1 MEVKMQQS
9 SFGERLKSMLRVDLR
24 RMFTMRLLYIMVGAS
39 FVIPILTLVMTS
51 AVGGSGGGMFTNVWQ
66 IVSSVSGAGGAGM
79 MDITAMCNINLMYF
93 GAAVLVCLFV
103 SEDFKSGYAKN
114 LFTVRAG
121 RGDYIL
127 SKMLTCFLGCTMML
141 LAFFAGSMIGGAI
154 GGLPFE
160 LGAVTIGNVVMCMLC
175 KIFLMA
181 VFAAIFLFMSIFAKQ
196 KTWLA
201 MIGSF
206 VVSMLLFMM
215 IPAMTPLNAVLMNVA
230 LCFAGGALFSI
241 GFGTLGRMIL
251 KKRDIL

>member
-24 RMFTMRLLYIMVGAS
+24 RMFTMRLLYIMVGAG
-39 FVIPILTLVMTS
+39 FVIPILSLVMTS
-51 AVGGSGGGMFTNVWQ
+51 AASGSGEAMFTNVWQ
-66 IVSSVSGAGGAGM
+66 IVSSVSGGGAGM
-79 MDITAMCNINLMYF
+79 MDITTMCNMNLMYF

-121 RGDYIL
+121 RGDYII
-127 SKMLTCFLGCTMML
+127 SKMLTCFVGCTMML

-206 VVSMLLFMM
+206 VVSMLLFTM
-215 IPAMTPLNAVLMNVA
+215 IPTMTPLNAVLMNVV
-230 LCFAGGALFSI
+230 LCFVGGVLFSI
-241 GFGTLGRMIL
+241 GFGTLGRMLL